1 MPHEANSQAGTDPSS
16 AHDRVHSD
24 TRPCAQILE
33 RALGRRAGFPLWR
46 RHVAHVGKIWFQR
59 LSVPNV
65 AIADTGQCARD
76 LIGIHHESPVS
87 FDAQHRVATDHAMGT

>member
-1 MPHEANSQAGTDPSS
+1 MKRTA
-16 AHDRVHSD
+16 
-24 TRPCAQILE
+24 RPVLIRRARIIACTQIHGHALSLE